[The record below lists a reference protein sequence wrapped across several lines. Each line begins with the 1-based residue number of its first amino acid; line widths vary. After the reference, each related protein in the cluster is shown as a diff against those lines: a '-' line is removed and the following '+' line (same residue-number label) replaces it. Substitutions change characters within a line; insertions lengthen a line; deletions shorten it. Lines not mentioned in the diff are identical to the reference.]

1 MSKPI
6 LSIVIPAYNEER
18 RIGKTLDY
26 VSLFLRSQK
35 IEFEIIVVTNNCT
48 DNTVLLLDKI
58 KKESIP
64 ELINIDIPREGLV
77 GNMKGYAVSVGMRKA
92 QGDYHLFIDADNAT
106 TFENVMIF
114 IDYIKNGFD
123 VVIGSRYV
131 KSSFIVKKQPLYRV
145 VLSRMS
151 NILIQAVLLPGIYD
165 TQCGFKM
172 FSRKASEVI
181 FSKTTVNGWGSD
193 LEMLAIARIFKFK
206 IKEAP
211 VKWEAQD
218 ESTVRSHAF
227 IHTLKELFII
237 KKKVC
242 TKFYKNDK

>member
-1 MSKPI
+1 MKPT
-6 LSIVIPAYNEER
+6 LSIIIPAYNEER

-26 VSLFLRSQK
+26 ISTFLRDKK
-35 IEFEIIVVTNNCT
+35 IVFEIIVVTNNCT
-48 DNTVLLLDKI
+48 DGTVLFLDKI
-58 KKESIP
+58 RKESIP
-64 ELINIDIPREGLV
+64 ELINIDIPKEGLV
-77 GNMKGYAVSVGMRKA
+77 GNMKGYAVSVGMKRA
-92 QGDYHLFIDADNAT
+92 QGEYHLFIDADNAT
-106 TFENVMIF
+106 SFENVISFME
-114 IDYIKNGFD
+114 YLNSGFD

-131 KSSFIVKKQPLYRV
+131 DGANVVKKQPLYRI
-145 VLSRMS
+145 VLSRLS
-151 NILIQAVLLPGIYD
+151 NLLIRVVLLPSIYD

-172 FSRKASEVI
+172 FSGKASKVI
-181 FSKTTVNGWGSD
+181 FSKTTVNGWGAD

-227 IHTLKELFII
+227 IQTLKELLII

-242 TKFYKNDK
+242 INFYKNDK